1 MLNSPVALYRNA
13 YAGLATPVW
22 WISLVMLVNR
32 AGTMVIPFL
41 TVYLTT
47 ELNFTIAQAGLI
59 MGMFGAGSILGAF
72 IGGKLT
78 DRIGFYAIQFWSLF
92 LNGIFFIILGQM
104 HTMLQFGICIFMLSA
119 VGEGFRPANGAAIAF
134 YSKPENRTRS
144 YSLNRLAANLGWSI
158 GPATGG
164 ILAGISYQLLF
175 WVDGF
180 SCIIAAIL
188 LRICLRPVKVT
199 EPKKKVRKIIDP
211 AASAYRDK
219 IYLRFMFLVFLVAIC
234 FLQMFSILPLYY
246 KEVIHM
252 KESTIG
258 MVIGMNGLIIAAI
271 EMVLIYTLEG
281 KRNMYHYMS
290 FGAFLIGLAYLLFN
304 IGGGLLPMVFISM
317 IVITFGEMFL
327 FPFINTF
334 WVSRSK
340 EHNRGQYAG
349 LYTIAFASANVVA
362 PTLGSQVVNLYG
374 FDVWW
379 YVVFAICFVA
389 AICFYLLR
397 STPTN

>member
-1 MLNSPVALYRNA
+1 MLQSPVALYRNA

-41 TVYLTT
+41 TVYLTM
-47 ELNFTIAQAGLI
+47 ELNFTIAQAGLV

-72 IGGKLT
+72 IGGRLT
-78 DRIGFYAIQFWSLF
+78 DKIGFYAIQFWSLF

-104 HTMLQFGICIFMLSA
+104 HTLLQFGACIFILSA

-180 SCIIAAIL
+180 SCIFAAIL
-188 LRICLRPVKVT
+188 LRICLKPVKVT
-199 EPKKKVRKIIDP
+199 GPKKEVRKIIDP
-211 AASAYRDK
+211 ATSAYRDK
-219 IYLRFMFLVFLVAIC
+219 VYLRFMFLVFLVAIC

-281 KRNMYHYMS
+281 RRNMYHYMS

-304 IGGGLLPMVFISM
+304 IGGGLLPIVFISM

-327 FPFINTF
+327 LPFINTF

-340 EHNRGQYAG
+340 EHNRGQYAA

-374 FDVWW
+374 FNVWW
-379 YVVFAICFVA
+379 YIVFFICAFA
-389 AICFYLLR
+389 AVCFYLLR